1 LAQSS
6 PSLELH
12 GQSVRRRSLL
22 KAKALT
28 KSLAASAN
36 CAAALLIRERQV
48 KRVTEIH
55 NDIEKYQDEIYDL
68 GLRCKIFAKR
78 KSISAN

>member
-1 LAQSS
+1 
-6 PSLELH
+6 
-12 GQSVRRRSLL
+12 L

-28 KSLAASAN
+28 KSLAASAI
-36 CAAALLIRERQV
+36 CAAALLIRKRQG

-68 GLRCKIFAKR
+68 GLRCKIFSKR